1 MKYVVPLTILGT
13 TAVVTA
19 AVLYSKR
26 KASTGLPQLSDPSL
40 SQKVLATIAATTDA
54 TKLRALANGAAKE
67 GGLAEAAVANAKA
80 QTLDQAVRT
89 AATNP
94 TAANVATA
102 AQAAVSALSK
112 VIPPTVRQ
120 GSTGAP
126 VLQWQGVLA
135 ASGLPLDIDGNFG
148 PQTASLTKQWQTA
161 HGLTADGV
169 VGPNTW
175 KQALA

>member
-19 AVLYSKR
+19 AILYSKR
-26 KASTGLPQLSDPSL
+26 KAAGLPQLSNPAL
-40 SQKVLATIAATTDA
+40 SQKVLATIATATDPA
-54 TKLRALANGAAKE
+54 KLRALANGAAKE

-80 QTLDQAVRT
+80 
-89 AATNP
+89 ATIEASP
-94 TAANVATA
+94 ITITPSPGVVQA
-102 AQAAVSALSK
+102 AQAAAKAISK
-112 VIPPTVRQ
+112 VVPPTVRQ
-120 GSTGAP
+120 GSTGPA

-135 ASGLPLDIDGNFG
+135 ASGLELAIDGQFG
-148 PQTASLTKQWQTA
+148 AETAAQTKQWQTA